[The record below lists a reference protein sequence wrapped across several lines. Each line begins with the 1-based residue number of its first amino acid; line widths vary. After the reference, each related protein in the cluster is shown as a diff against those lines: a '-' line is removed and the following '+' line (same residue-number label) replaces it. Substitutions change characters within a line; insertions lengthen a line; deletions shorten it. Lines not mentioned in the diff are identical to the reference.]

1 MNQTKK
7 ILAYLGCIAFTAL
20 GVWLL
25 TVEDPTTSYP
35 LWTIR
40 VAGILSIIFFGGG
53 GLFMAYKKVKLLINH
68 KKDIEFTD
76 RGISICGAEEILWN
90 EIIDFSLIRFKG
102 NRLITIQMKDPEKVI
117 ANESSWIKR
126 KTMEYNLKTINA
138 LYSFPAYMMD
148 GRAEEALTL
157 CKLNLAKHQ
166 KAITINNPQQLVISS
181 IIWMKIY
188 YYTSA
193 LLSAHSS
200 LSIRYS
206 IARKEQVSYQLLY
219 Y

>member
-40 VAGILSIIFFGGG
+40 FAGILSIIFFGGG

-68 KKDIEFTD
+68 KKEIEFTD

-90 EIIDFSLIRFKG
+90 EIADFSLIRFKG
-102 NRLITIQMKDPEKVI
+102 NRLITIQMKRP
-117 ANESSWIKR
+117 
-126 KTMEYNLKTINA
+126 
-138 LYSFPAYMMD
+138 
-148 GRAEEALTL
+148 
-157 CKLNLAKHQ
+157 
-166 KAITINNPQQLVISS
+166 
-181 IIWMKIY
+181 
-188 YYTSA
+188 
-193 LLSAHSS
+193 
-200 LSIRYS
+200 
-206 IARKEQVSYQLLY
+206 
-219 Y
+219 